1 MVKRA
6 PLRKKVKEDPAGSAK
21 IQKTDASSSA
31 QKRSKKQKGLHV
43 DTKAGENLDEDEDA
57 YWERIEKE
65 AEGKAQR
72 SSPAKK
78 KAVMNGDGDKE
89 AGNGESDD
97 SSSDE
102 EESEDEGINIT
113 DKVEHI
119 SEEFTFE
126 FNDMRPAFTEGICTL
141 LKAKFVANP
150 TSAYDVAC
158 AITAQAVV
166 GTAIVCEGENDV
178 FAFATMLPL
187 FKHREG
193 PIYAALQQL
202 AKDLPSV
209 KNKNGDN
216 TNTEA
221 LVDCLTGLK
230 EKST

>member
-1 MVKRA
+1 M
-6 PLRKKVKEDPAGSAK
+6 
-21 IQKTDASSSA
+21 
-31 QKRSKKQKGLHV
+31 
-43 DTKAGENLDEDEDA
+43 
-57 YWERIEKE
+57 RI
-65 AEGKAQR
+65 
-72 SSPAKK
+72 
-78 KAVMNGDGDKE
+78 V
-89 AGNGESDD
+89 
-97 SSSDE
+97 
-102 EESEDEGINIT
+102 
-113 DKVEHI
+113 V
-119 SEEFTFE
+119 
-126 FNDMRPAFTEGICTL
+126 
-141 LKAKFVANP
+141 
-150 TSAYDVAC
+150 
-158 AITAQAVV
+158 AITCTSTVV